1 MPLTLGT
8 KIIPIRTP
16 SWAIEFASWP
26 APLHAFY
33 LCLIV
38 DDADDSADDSHIYSR
53 MIEFI
58 ALFDMIFQIALILAD
73 ISLCCLFAI
82 THYLKR

>member
-16 SWAIEFASWP
+16 SWAIEFASWS

-33 LCLIV
+33 RCLIV
-38 DDADDSADDSHIYSR
+38 DDADNSHIYSR

-73 ISLCCLFAI
+73 ISLRCLFAI